1 MLQRVYTVRLLPR
14 LGGTGNARR
23 IKTLF
28 AIAMIL
34 IATTLHDA
42 AAAPIFSVSPRT
54 QFFLGTAVRSF
65 GLFNRSSDHGIT
77 LETWTVPVVLSY
89 ALQTDMTL
97 ALNVPYLRKRLDGPN
112 GAQETDG
119 IGDVSTTWKY
129 TFIRRDRPFG
139 RTQAAILLGLELPT
153 GDFDPDRPPPLQL
166 GSRSLDGIIGAA
178 AGHTTAHFSI
188 EGGIVYKAN
197 SEANDFRF
205 GNTLSYDLYLAYQTY
220 PNFPTPELSQLNF
233 SVELN
238 GRTSEKNEAFGQEA
252 PGTGGTV
259 VFISPGIQYIVGPTL
274 LVEAGVQIPIV
285 RDFPDGTLEPDY
297 RVLFGFRW
305 IIAGL

>member
-1 MLQRVYTVRLLPR
+1 MRQRLDTGRLRPR
-14 LGGTGNARR
+14 LSGTRNARR
-23 IKTLF
+23 IKTLGS
-28 AIAMIL
+28 IAMML
-34 IATTLHDA
+34 MALPLHDA

-65 GLFNRSSDHGIT
+65 GLFNRSSDHGVT

-97 ALNVPYLRKRLDGPN
+97 ALTVPYLRKRLDGPN
-112 GAQETDG
+112 GVQETDG

-129 TFIRRDRPFG
+129 TFMRRDRPFG
-139 RTQAAILLGLELPT
+139 RTQAAFLLGLELPT

-166 GSRSLDGIIGAA
+166 GSRSLDGMIGAA
-178 AGHTTAHFSI
+178 AGHTTPHLSI
-188 EGGIVYKAN
+188 EGGLVYKAN

-205 GNTLSYDLYLAYQTY
+205 GNTLRYGLSLAYQTY

-233 SVELN
+233 SVEFN
-238 GRTSEKNEAFGQEA
+238 GRTSEKNEAFGHEV

-259 VFISPGIQYIVGPTL
+259 VFVSPGMQYIVGPTL
-274 LVEAGVQIPIV
+274 LVEAGVQIPMV
-285 RDFPDGTLEPDY
+285 HDLPDGALEPDY
-297 RVLFGFRW
+297 RVLVGFRW